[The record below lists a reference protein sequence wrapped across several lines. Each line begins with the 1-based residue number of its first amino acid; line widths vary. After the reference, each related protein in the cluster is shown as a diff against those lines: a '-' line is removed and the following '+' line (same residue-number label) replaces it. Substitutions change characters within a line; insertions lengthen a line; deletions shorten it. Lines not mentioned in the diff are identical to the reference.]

1 MLEGRKNPKRH
12 AEKNT
17 DIKEGVLMSLKERL
31 MADLKD
37 AMKNKDK
44 LRKDVITMVRAAI
57 KQKEVDERVELDDS
71 DILDII
77 SKQLKEKKS
86 SIDEFKKGNR
96 EDLVKQTN
104 DEIEI
109 LLKYLPEQLSDEE
122 LKEIIKKVIDENEIT
137 SMKDIGKLMKNV
149 MPLIKG
155 KADGK
160 QVNIIAKELLN

>member
-1 MLEGRKNPKRH
+1 
-12 AEKNT
+12 
-17 DIKEGVLMSLKERL
+17 MSLKERL
-31 MADLKD
+31 MADLKT
-37 AMKNKDK
+37 AMKEKDK

-57 KQKEVDERVELDDS
+57 KQKEVDERVELDDA
-71 DILDII
+71 DIENII

-86 SIDEFKKGNR
+86 SIEEFKKGNR
-96 EDLVKQTN
+96 QDLVDQTN
-104 DEIEI
+104 AEIEI

>member
-1 MLEGRKNPKRH
+1 
-12 AEKNT
+12 
-17 DIKEGVLMSLKERL
+17 MSLKERL

-37 AMKNKDK
+37 AMKSKDK

-57 KQKEVDERVELDDS
+57 KQKEVDERVELDDA
-71 DILDII
+71 DIENII

-86 SIDEFKKGNR
+86 SIEEFKKGNR
-96 EDLVKQTN
+96 QDLVDQTN
-104 DEIEI
+104 AEIEI

>member
-1 MLEGRKNPKRH
+1 
-12 AEKNT
+12 
-17 DIKEGVLMSLKERL
+17 MSLKERL

-57 KQKEVDERVELDDS
+57 KQKEVDERVELDDA
-71 DILDII
+71 DIENII

-86 SIDEFKKGNR
+86 SIEEFKKGNR
-96 EDLVKQTN
+96 QDLVDQTN
-104 DEIEI
+104 AEIEI

-160 QVNIIAKELLN
+160 QVNVIAKELLN

>member
-1 MLEGRKNPKRH
+1 
-12 AEKNT
+12 
-17 DIKEGVLMSLKERL
+17 MSLKERL
-31 MADLKD
+31 MADLKE
-37 AMKNKDK
+37 AMKSKDK

-57 KQKEVDERVELDDS
+57 KQKEVDERVELDDA
-71 DILDII
+71 DIENII

-86 SIDEFKKGNR
+86 SIEEFKKGNR
-96 EDLVKQTN
+96 QDLVDQTN
-104 DEIEI
+104 AEIEI

-160 QVNIIAKELLN
+160 QVNLIAKELLN

>member
-1 MLEGRKNPKRH
+1 
-12 AEKNT
+12 
-17 DIKEGVLMSLKERL
+17 MSLKERL

-71 DILDII
+71 DIENII
-77 SKQLKEKKS
+77 SKQLKEKKA
-86 SIDEFKKGNR
+86 SIEEFKKGNR
-96 EDLVKQTN
+96 QDLVDQTN

-122 LKEIIKKVIDENEIT
+122 LKEIIKKVIDEKEIT

-160 QVNIIAKELLN
+160 QVNVIAKELLN

>member
-1 MLEGRKNPKRH
+1 
-12 AEKNT
+12 
-17 DIKEGVLMSLKERL
+17 MSLKERL
-31 MADLKD
+31 MADLKE
-37 AMKNKDK
+37 AMKSKDK

-160 QVNIIAKELLN
+160 QVNLIAKEILN

>member
-1 MLEGRKNPKRH
+1 
-12 AEKNT
+12 
-17 DIKEGVLMSLKERL
+17 MSLKERL
-31 MADLKD
+31 MADLKE
-37 AMKNKDK
+37 AMKSKDK

-71 DILDII
+71 DIENII
-77 SKQLKEKKS
+77 SKQLKEKKA
-86 SIDEFKKGNR
+86 SIEEFKKGNR
-96 EDLVKQTN
+96 QDLVDQTN

-160 QVNIIAKELLN
+160 QVNLIAKELLN

>member
-17 DIKEGVLMSLKERL
+17 DTKEGVLMSLKERL

-57 KQKEVDERVELDDS
+57 KQKEVDERVELSDS
-71 DILDII
+71 DVENII
-77 SKQLKEKKS
+77 GKQLKEKKS
-86 SIDEFKKGNR
+86 SIEEFKKGNR
-96 EDLVKQTN
+96 EDLVEHTN
-104 DEIEI
+104 QEIEI
-109 LLKYLPEQLSDEE
+109 LLDYLPEQLSDEE
-122 LKEIIKKVIDENEIT
+122 LKGII
-137 SMKDIGKLMKNV
+137 MKDIGKLMKNV

-160 QVNIIAKELLN
+160 QVNAIARELLN

>member
-1 MLEGRKNPKRH
+1 
-12 AEKNT
+12 
-17 DIKEGVLMSLKERL
+17 MSLKERL
-31 MADLKD
+31 MADLKE
-37 AMKNKDK
+37 AMKSKDK

-57 KQKEVDERVELDDS
+57 KQKEVDERVELDDA
-71 DILDII
+71 DIENII

-86 SIDEFKKGNR
+86 SIEEFKKGNR
-96 EDLVKQTN
+96 QDLVDQTN
-104 DEIEI
+104 AEIEI

>member
-1 MLEGRKNPKRH
+1 
-12 AEKNT
+12 
-17 DIKEGVLMSLKERL
+17 MSLKERL

-57 KQKEVDERVELDDS
+57 KQKEVDERVELDDA
-71 DILDII
+71 DIENII

-96 EDLVKQTN
+96 QDLVDQTN
-104 DEIEI
+104 AEIEI

>member
-1 MLEGRKNPKRH
+1 
-12 AEKNT
+12 
-17 DIKEGVLMSLKERL
+17 MSLKERL

-37 AMKNKDK
+37 AMKNKNK

-160 QVNIIAKELLN
+160 QVNLIAKELLN

>member
-1 MLEGRKNPKRH
+1 
-12 AEKNT
+12 
-17 DIKEGVLMSLKERL
+17 MSLKERL

-57 KQKEVDERVELDDS
+57 KQKEVDERVELDDG
-71 DILDII
+71 DIENII

-86 SIDEFKKGNR
+86 SIEEFKKGNR
-96 EDLVKQTN
+96 QDLVDQTN
-104 DEIEI
+104 AEIEI
-109 LLKYLPEQLSDEE
+109 LLNYLPEQLSDEE

>member
-1 MLEGRKNPKRH
+1 
-12 AEKNT
+12 
-17 DIKEGVLMSLKERL
+17 MSLKERL

-44 LRKDVITMVRAAI
+44 LRNGVITMVRAAI
-57 KQKEVDERVELDDS
+57 KQKEVDERVELDDA
-71 DILDII
+71 DIENII

-86 SIDEFKKGNR
+86 SIEEFKKGNR
-96 EDLVKQTN
+96 QDLVDQTN
-104 DEIEI
+104 AEIEI

-160 QVNIIAKELLN
+160 QVNITAKELLN

>member
-1 MLEGRKNPKRH
+1 
-12 AEKNT
+12 
-17 DIKEGVLMSLKERL
+17 MSLKERL

-57 KQKEVDERVELDDS
+57 KQKEVDERVELDDA
-71 DILDII
+71 DIENII

-86 SIDEFKKGNR
+86 SIEEFKKGNR
-96 EDLVKQTN
+96 QDLVDQTN
-104 DEIEI
+104 AEIEI

-122 LKEIIKKVIDENEIT
+122 LKEIIKKVIDENDIT

>member
-1 MLEGRKNPKRH
+1 
-12 AEKNT
+12 
-17 DIKEGVLMSLKERL
+17 MSLKERL
-31 MADLKD
+31 MADLKE
-37 AMKNKDK
+37 AMKSKDK

-71 DILDII
+71 DIENII
-77 SKQLKEKKS
+77 SKQLKEKKA
-86 SIDEFKKGNR
+86 SIEEFKKGNR
-96 EDLVKQTN
+96 QDLVDQTN

>member
-1 MLEGRKNPKRH
+1 
-12 AEKNT
+12 
-17 DIKEGVLMSLKERL
+17 MSLKERL
-31 MADLKD
+31 MADLKE
-37 AMKNKDK
+37 AMKSKDK

-71 DILDII
+71 DILDIV

-96 EDLVKQTN
+96 EDLVIQTN

-160 QVNIIAKELLN
+160 QVNLIAKEILN

>member
-1 MLEGRKNPKRH
+1 
-12 AEKNT
+12 
-17 DIKEGVLMSLKERL
+17 MSLKERL

-57 KQKEVDERVELDDS
+57 KQKEVDERVELDDA
-71 DILDII
+71 DIENII

-86 SIDEFKKGNR
+86 SIEEFKKGNR
-96 EDLVKQTN
+96 QDLVDQTN
-104 DEIEI
+104 AEIEI

-149 MPLIKG
+149 
-155 KADGK
+155 
-160 QVNIIAKELLN
+160 

>member
-1 MLEGRKNPKRH
+1 
-12 AEKNT
+12 
-17 DIKEGVLMSLKERL
+17 MSLKERL
-31 MADLKD
+31 MADLKE

-71 DILDII
+71 DILNII

-160 QVNIIAKELLN
+160 QVNLIAKEILN

>member
-1 MLEGRKNPKRH
+1 
-12 AEKNT
+12 
-17 DIKEGVLMSLKERL
+17 MSLKERL
-31 MADLKD
+31 MADLKE
-37 AMKNKDK
+37 AMKSKDK

-77 SKQLKEKKS
+77 SKQLKEKKA
-86 SIDEFKKGNR
+86 SIEEFKKGNR
-96 EDLVKQTN
+96 DDLVKQTN

-160 QVNIIAKELLN
+160 QVNVIAKELLN

>member
-1 MLEGRKNPKRH
+1 
-12 AEKNT
+12 
-17 DIKEGVLMSLKERL
+17 MSLKERL
-31 MADLKD
+31 MADLKE
-37 AMKNKDK
+37 AMKSKDK

-71 DILDII
+71 DIENII
-77 SKQLKEKKS
+77 SKQLKEKKA
-86 SIDEFKKGNR
+86 SIEEFKKGNR
-96 EDLVKQTN
+96 QDLVDQTN

-122 LKEIIKKVIDENEIT
+122 LKEIIKKVIDEKEIT

-160 QVNIIAKELLN
+160 QVNVIAKELLN

>member
-1 MLEGRKNPKRH
+1 
-12 AEKNT
+12 
-17 DIKEGVLMSLKERL
+17 MSLKERL

-57 KQKEVDERVELDDS
+57 KQKEVDERVELDDA
-71 DILDII
+71 DIENII

-86 SIDEFKKGNR
+86 SIEEFKKGNR
-96 EDLVKQTN
+96 QDLVDQTN
-104 DEIEI
+104 AEIEI

>member
-1 MLEGRKNPKRH
+1 
-12 AEKNT
+12 
-17 DIKEGVLMSLKERL
+17 MSLKERL
-31 MADLKD
+31 MADLKE

-96 EDLVKQTN
+96 QDLVDQTN

-160 QVNIIAKELLN
+160 QVNLIAKELLN

>member
-1 MLEGRKNPKRH
+1 
-12 AEKNT
+12 
-17 DIKEGVLMSLKERL
+17 MSLKERL
-31 MADLKD
+31 MADLKE
-37 AMKNKDK
+37 AMKSKDK

-71 DILDII
+71 DIENII
-77 SKQLKEKKS
+77 SKQLKEKKA
-86 SIDEFKKGNR
+86 SIEEFKKGNR
-96 EDLVKQTN
+96 QDLVDQTN

-137 SMKDIGKLMKNV
+137 SMKDIGKLMKNI

-160 QVNIIAKELLN
+160 QVNVIAKELLN